1 MRTALDVRPSPIAG
15 QWYPGNARELA
26 ATVDAYLGAA
36 RFPPPAG
43 VPVAIVAPH
52 AGHRYSGPVA
62 GYAFRAARP
71 LAPDLAVVVG
81 PMHYPWA
88 ADVVTSAHDAY
99 GTPLGTVPI
108 DADAVRDLAAE
119 LRVVSGVELG
129 RVRKDPEH
137 SVEIQLPF
145 LQRTLASDF
154 RILPVMVRTDRRDI
168 ARGLGRALATVVGC
182 RRALLVAST
191 DLSHYYPH
199 PIACD
204 LDAEVLRRVEALD
217 PDAVLSVEQ
226 EGKGYACGLTALG
239 AVLWAARDLGANAA
253 KILRHATSGETTGD
267 YESVVGY
274 GAAVV
279 TTGHADDPTG
289 HADDPTGHADD
300 PTGHADDPPGRPAVR

>member
-36 RFPPPAG
+36 RIPSPSG

-52 AGHRYSGPVA
+52 AGHLYSGAVA
-62 GYAFRAARP
+62 GYAFRAAWR
-71 LAPDLAVVVG
+71 LAADLVVIVG
-81 PMHYPWA
+81 PMHYPWP

-99 GTPLGTVPI
+99 GTPLGAVPI
-108 DADAVRDLAAE
+108 DADAVRDLAAG
-119 LRVVSGVELG
+119 LRVETGVELG
-129 RVRKDPEH
+129 RVRKDSEH

-145 LQRTLASDF
+145 LQRALAADV
-154 RILPVMVRTDRRDI
+154 RLLPVMVRTDRRDI
-168 ARGLGRALATVVGC
+168 ARGLGRALATLVGG

-199 PIACD
+199 AIACD
-204 LDAEVLRRVEALD
+204 FDAEVLRRIEAFD
-217 PDAVLSVEQ
+217 PDAVLSVEA

-239 AVLWAARDLGANAA
+239 AVLWAARDLGADAV
-253 KILRHATSGETTGD
+253 KVLRHATSGDTTGD

-279 TTGHADDPTG
+279 TSGHSDDPSG
-289 HADDPTGHADD
+289 HSDDVPGHSDD
-300 PTGHADDPPGRPAVR
+300 VPRGPALR